1 MSTQSSGQLALFGAD
16 ESVVVRHSTRAR
28 RLTLR
33 VFPHGVVELV
43 VPPRTGRRNVEAF
56 LRQHADW
63 IAKARRD
70 FQASEVAT
78 AFAPPDEIHLAAL
91 GERWLLHH
99 VPGEPRLKELP
110 APGGGELHLR
120 GPDNHD
126 WRRLRLRRWL
136 LARGRATLVPWLAR
150 VSGETGLRFSGVTV
164 RRQRSRWGS
173 CSASGGIS
181 LNCAL
186 LFLEPALVRYLF
198 LHELAHTE
206 HLNHSRAFWRCVAR
220 LEADFEAF
228 EARLGQ
234 AWRAVPAWVSYDPPG
249 TG

>member
-1 MSTQSSGQLALFGAD
+1 
-16 ESVVVRHSTRAR
+16 VRHSTRAR
-28 RLTLR
+28 RLALR

-43 VPPRTGRRNVEAF
+43 VPPRTGRRSVEAF
-56 LRQHADW
+56 LRSHADW
-63 IAKARRD
+63 IAKARRH
-70 FQASEVAT
+70 FQASAVAT
-78 AFAPPDEIHLAAL
+78 AFAPPEEIHLAAL
-91 GERWLLHH
+91 GEHWLLRHL
-99 VPGEPRLKELP
+99 PGNPRLKELP
-110 APGGGELHLR
+110 APAGGELHLR
-120 GPDNHD
+120 GPDDHD

-150 VSGETGLRFSGVTV
+150 VSEESGLRFSGVTV

-220 LEADFEAF
+220 LEADFEAL
-228 EARLGQ
+228 ESRLGQ
-234 AWRAVPAWVSYDPPG
+234 AWRAVPAWVSYDLPVVG
-249 TG
+249 